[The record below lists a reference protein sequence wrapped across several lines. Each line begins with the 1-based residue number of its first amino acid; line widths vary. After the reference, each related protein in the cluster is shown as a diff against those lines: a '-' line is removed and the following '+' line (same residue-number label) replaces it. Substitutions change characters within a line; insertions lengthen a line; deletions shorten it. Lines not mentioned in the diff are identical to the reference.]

1 MHIQLA
7 ALIVFAQHH
16 DVSMVVGIVTALGLG
31 LFKLASVLMGVTPA
45 AQPAINTFLQL
56 GNGGSPETFTTVAN
70 VSSIT
75 GPGLSLNVVDVT
87 SHSTA
92 VPWRQKIGTLLDQ
105 GDLSF
110 DCFFIPNDAGHQAL
124 MAQFVTRATA
134 DWQLS
139 FPTSPTRTVWG
150 LHGFISK
157 FSMSEPVDNVI
168 KAQITI
174 TGTNI
179 PAIPGA
185 TE

>member
-1 MHIQLA
+1 MHL
-7 ALIVFAQHH
+7 
-16 DVSMVVGIVTALGLG
+16 TALAFVLFMGHPGIGAGILSALALG
-31 LFKLASVLMGVTPA
+31 LFKLGMMLFGTTIPA
-45 AQPAINTFLQL
+45 NPAINTFLQL
-56 GNGGSPETFTTVAN
+56 GNGLSPETFTTVAN
-70 VSSIT
+70 VGTIG

-87 SHSTA
+87 SHSTL

-105 GDLSF
+105 GDLTF
-110 DCFFIPNDAGHQAL
+110 DCYFIPNDPGHQAL
-124 MAQFVTRATA
+124 LAQFVSRLTA

-168 KAQITI
+168 KASITM
-174 TGTNI
+174 TGTGI

>member
-1 MHIQLA
+1 MHLTFATILF
-7 ALIVFAQHH
+7 FAQHH
-16 DVSMVVGIVTALGLG
+16 AGYSIAALISLAGL
-31 LFKLASVLMGVTPA
+31 LAFKLSALLFGVTPA

-56 GNGGSPETFTTVAN
+56 GNGASPEVFTTVAN

-92 VPWRQKIGTLLDQ
+92 VPWRQKIGILLDQ
-105 GDLSF
+105 GDLTF
-110 DCFFIPNDAGHQAL
+110 DCYFIPNDAGHQAL
-124 MAQFVTRATA
+124 MAQFVTRNTT

-139 FPTSPTRTVWG
+139 FPTTPTRTVWG

-157 FSMSEPVDNVI
+157 FSMSEPVDNVV
-168 KAQITI
+168 KAQLTI
-174 TGTNI
+174 TGTGI